1 MTQCWLGIAIKAQ
14 LQWFFFLLLL
24 FSKPWT
30 FFINR
35 SQKSV
40 EYKTFSVKDGG
51 VKYSFFFSFWKPQ
64 QLLWEAL
71 IKWELSQPR
80 SLIETYGVGSHSEHL
95 GKWEQKGF
103 RLRQQTPGGPGVQM
117 RYFAVWQQG
126 LSYLFIS
133 QKARNSFQ
141 WPGSMALAGVL
152 LHRLHQWFRCEA
164 ASGPKGSTSVRLWKG
179 RVI

>member
-1 MTQCWLGIAIKAQ
+1 MIQWCDVEGAWSVWSNAERGLIMSQVWEIAQLNPGPIMTQCWLGIAIKAQ
-14 LQWFFFLLLL
+14 LQWFFFFFL

-51 VKYSFFFSFWKPQ
+51 VKYSFIFFLFWKPQ
-64 QLLWEAL
+64 RLLWEAL

-80 SLIETYGVGSHSEHL
+80 SLIETYRVGSHSEHL

-103 RLRQQTPGGPGVQM
+103 RLRQQTHGGPGVQM
-117 RYFAVWQQG
+117 RYFAV
-126 LSYLFIS
+126 
-133 QKARNSFQ
+133 
-141 WPGSMALAGVL
+141 
-152 LHRLHQWFRCEA
+152 C
-164 ASGPKGSTSVRLWKG
+164 
-179 RVI
+179 